1 MSEFIVL
8 KKAEN
13 FAVRITN
20 AHKYLVEVKKEKR
33 ISDQLYRSG
42 TSVMA
47 NLAEAK
53 YAASSADYINKI
65 RIALKEA
72 NESRQWIELLYRTN
86 FFDKKMYDSI
96 LKDINEII
104 VILIAIV
111 RPKSK

>member
-1 MSEFIVL
+1 MSEFIAL

-20 AHKYLVEVKKEKR
+20 AHRFLVEVKNERR

-47 NLAEAK
+47 NLAEAQ
-53 YAASSADYINKI
+53 YAASEADYG
-65 RIALKEA
+65 
-72 NESRQWIELLYRTN
+72 
-86 FFDKKMYDSI
+86 SI
-96 LKDINEII
+96 LRDINEII

-111 RPKSK
+111 KPRK